1 MEQNIDQ
8 FLRFLSVEK
17 GFSPNTLSAYRND
30 LSQFAVF
37 VEEKNG
43 PTAATPAAVDR
54 EVILSYLLHLKE
66 RSYSPATVARK
77 VSAVKSFFKF
87 LEAEG
92 RVGKDPTDGLAS
104 PKVGRSLPNALTED
118 EVVALLSQ
126 PARSSTP
133 EAQRDQAM
141 LELLYASGMRVSELV
156 SLNTGDINLEAG
168 FVRCRGKGD
177 KERVIPIH
185 PQAVDIVRAYLEE
198 GRRRILRQA
207 GEKAIF
213 LNRRGERLTRQ
224 GFWLILKGY
233 AKAAQIESSVSPHTL
248 RHSIATH
255 LLRRGLD
262 LRSVQELLGHANIAT
277 TQIYTHLT
285 SDWVRRVYDRAHPR
299 AR

>member
-30 LSQFAVF
+30 LSQFATF

-43 PTAATPAAVDR
+43 PSAATPAAVDR
-54 EVILSYLLHLKE
+54 ETILSYLLHLKE

-92 RVGKDPTDGLAS
+92 RVGKNPTDGLAS
-104 PKVGRSLPNALTED
+104 PKVGRSLPKALTED

-156 SLNTGDINLEAG
+156 SLNIGDINLEAG

-185 PQAVDIVRAYLEE
+185 PKAVDSVRAYLEQ
-198 GRRRILRQA
+198 GRRRILRQPR
-207 GEKAIF
+207 EKAIF

-233 AKAAQIESSVSPHTL
+233 AKAAQIESPVSPHTL